1 MSTIQ
6 HIDANVNL
14 LRAILWQ
21 YEGADNLRRIVE
33 AEQAW
38 FDGAQ
43 VDFWESWIRDV
54 FDFNTANYFGLAVWS
69 RILDIDLGVDV
80 DASAAEPAFGFGQ
93 YNENFEN
100 GNFSRLNSGTIS
112 LTTDQKRLVIRL
124 RYAQLTTR
132 PTLPNINRILSTVFS
147 DFGGNAY
154 VTDNQDM
161 TIDYQFNF
169 LIPSSL
175 RLVLE
180 KYDLLLRPS
189 TVGYN
194 ISETNVL
201 VFNETALILEA

>member
-1 MSTIQ
+1 
-6 HIDANVNL
+6 
-14 LRAILWQ
+14 
-21 YEGADNLRRIVE
+21 
-33 AEQAW
+33 
-38 FDGAQ
+38 
-43 VDFWESWIRDV
+43 
-54 FDFNTANYFGLAVWS
+54 
-69 RILDIDLGVDV
+69 
-80 DASAAEPAFGFGQ
+80 
-93 YNENFEN
+93 
-100 GNFSRLNSGTIS
+100 

-132 PTLPNINRILSTVFS
+132 PTLPNINRILSTVFT

-154 VTDNQDM
+154 VTDNHDM

-201 VFNETALILEA
+201 VFNETAIILEA

>member
-6 HIDANVNL
+6 QIDTNANL

-38 FDGAQ
+38 FDGAH
-43 VDFWESWIRDV
+43 VEFWGSWIRDV
-54 FDFNTANYFGLAVWS
+54 FNFNTANDFGLAVWS

-80 DASAAEPAFGFGQ
+80 SASPDEPCFGFGQ

-100 GNFSRLNSGTIS
+100 GNFSRIRGGTVS

-132 PTLPNINRILSTVFS
+132 PTAPNINRILSDVFA
-147 DFGGNAY
+147 DFGGSAY

-175 RLVLE
+175 RFILE

-189 TVGYN
+189 TVGYTYN
-194 ISETNVL
+194 ETNVL
-201 VFNETALILEA
+201 VFNETALILES

>member
-6 HIDANVNL
+6 QIDTNANL

-21 YEGADNLRRIVE
+21 YEGADNLRQIVE

-43 VDFWESWIRDV
+43 VEFWESWIRDV
-54 FDFNTANYFGLAVWS
+54 FNFNTANDFGLAVWS

-80 DASAAEPAFGFGQ
+80 SASPDEPCFGFGQ

-112 LTTDQKRLVIRL
+112 LTTEQKRLVIRL
-124 RYAQLTTR
+124 RYAKLTTR
-132 PTLPNINRILSTVFS
+132 PTLPNINRILSTVFT

-175 RLVLE
+175 RFILE

-189 TVGYN
+189 TVGYTYN
-194 ISETNVL
+194 ETNVL

>member
-6 HIDANVNL
+6 QIDTNANL

-21 YEGADNLRRIVE
+21 YEGADNLRQIVE

-43 VDFWESWIRDV
+43 VEFWESWIRDV
-54 FDFNTANYFGLAVWS
+54 FNFNTANDFGLAVWS

-80 DASAAEPAFGFGQ
+80 SASPDEPCFGFGQ

-100 GNFSRLNSGTIS
+100 GNFSRVRGGTVS

-132 PTLPNINRILSTVFS
+132 PTVPNINRILSDVFA
-147 DFGGNAY
+147 DFGGSAY

-175 RLVLE
+175 RFILE

-189 TVGYN
+189 TVGYTYN
-194 ISETNVL
+194 ETNVL

>member
-6 HIDANVNL
+6 QIDTNANL

-21 YEGADNLRRIVE
+21 YEGAENLRQIVE

-43 VDFWESWIRDV
+43 VEFWDSWIRDV
-54 FDFNTANYFGLAVWS
+54 FNFNTANDFGLAVWS

-80 DASAAEPAFGFGQ
+80 SASPDEPCFGFGQ

-100 GNFSRLNSGTIS
+100 GNFSRVRGGTVS

-132 PTLPNINRILSTVFS
+132 PTVPNINRILSDVFA
-147 DFGGNAY
+147 DFGGSAY

-175 RLVLE
+175 RFVLE

-189 TVGYN
+189 TVGYTYN
-194 ISETNVL
+194 ETNVL

>member
-43 VDFWESWIRDV
+43 SGFWESWIRDV

-132 PTLPNINRILSTVFS
+132 PTLPNINRILSAVFS

>member
-6 HIDANVNL
+6 QIDTNANL
-14 LRAILWQ
+14 LRSILWQ
-21 YEGADNLRRIVE
+21 YEGADNLRQIVE

-43 VDFWESWIRDV
+43 VEFWESWIRDV
-54 FDFNTANYFGLAVWS
+54 FNFNTANDFGLAVWS

-80 DASAAEPAFGFGQ
+80 SASPDEPCFGFGQ
-93 YNENFEN
+93 YNENFNN
-100 GNFSRLNSGTIS
+100 GNFSRVRGGTVP

-132 PTLPNINRILSTVFS
+132 PTVPNINRILWDVFA
-147 DFGGNAY
+147 DFGGSAY

-175 RLVLE
+175 RFILE

-189 TVGYN
+189 TVGYTYN
-194 ISETNVL
+194 ETNVL

>member
-6 HIDANVNL
+6 QIDTNANL

-21 YEGADNLRRIVE
+21 YEGAENLRQIVE

-43 VDFWESWIRDV
+43 VEFWESWIRDV
-54 FDFNTANYFGLAVWS
+54 FNFNTANDFGLAVWS

-80 DASAAEPAFGFGQ
+80 SASPDGPCFGFGQ

-100 GNFSRLNSGTIS
+100 GNFSRVRGGTVS

-132 PTLPNINRILSTVFS
+132 PTVPNINRILSDVFA
-147 DFGGNAY
+147 DFGGSAY

-175 RLVLE
+175 RFILE

-189 TVGYN
+189 TVGYTYN
-194 ISETNVL
+194 ETNVL

>member
-6 HIDANVNL
+6 QIDTNANL

-21 YEGADNLRRIVE
+21 YEGADNLRQIVE

-43 VDFWESWIRDV
+43 VEFWESWIRDV
-54 FDFNTANYFGLAVWS
+54 FNFNTANDFGLAVWS

-80 DASAAEPAFGFGQ
+80 SASPDEPCFGFGQ
-93 YNENFEN
+93 YNENFQN
-100 GNFSRLNSGTIS
+100 GNFSRVRGGTVS

-132 PTLPNINRILSTVFS
+132 PTVPNINRILSDVFA
-147 DFGGNAY
+147 DFGGSAY

-175 RLVLE
+175 RFILE

-189 TVGYN
+189 TVGYTYN
-194 ISETNVL
+194 ETNVL

>member
-43 VDFWESWIRDV
+43 AEFWESWIRDV
-54 FDFNTANYFGLAVWS
+54 FNFNTANDFGLSVWS

-80 DASAAEPAFGFGQ
+80 DASTAEPAFGFGQ

-132 PTLPNINRILSTVFS
+132 PTLPNINRILSTVFT

-154 VTDNQDM
+154 VTDNHDM

-201 VFNETALILEA
+201 VFNEIALILEA

>member
-6 HIDANVNL
+6 QIDTNANL

-38 FDGAQ
+38 FDGSQ
-43 VDFWESWIRDV
+43 VEFWESWIRDV
-54 FDFNTANYFGLAVWS
+54 FNFNTANDFGLAVWS

-80 DASAAEPAFGFGQ
+80 SASPDEPCFGFGQ
-93 YNENFEN
+93 YNENFNN
-100 GNFSRLNSGTIS
+100 GNFSRIRVGTVS

-132 PTLPNINRILSTVFS
+132 PTVPNINRILSDVFT
-147 DFGGNAY
+147 DFGGSAY

-175 RLVLE
+175 RFILE

-189 TVGYN
+189 TVGYTYN
-194 ISETNVL
+194 ETNVL

>member
-6 HIDANVNL
+6 QIDTNANL

-21 YEGADNLRRIVE
+21 YEGADNLRQIVE

-43 VDFWESWIRDV
+43 VEFWESWIRDV
-54 FDFNTANYFGLAVWS
+54 FNFNTANDFGLAVWS

-80 DASAAEPAFGFGQ
+80 SASPDEPCFGFGQ
-93 YNENFEN
+93 YNENFNN
-100 GNFSRLNSGTIS
+100 GNFSRVRGGTVS

-132 PTLPNINRILSTVFS
+132 PTVPNINRILSDVFA
-147 DFGGNAY
+147 DFGGSAY

-175 RLVLE
+175 RFILE

-189 TVGYN
+189 TVGYTYN
-194 ISETNVL
+194 ETNVL

>member
-1 MSTIQ
+1 MTTIQ
-6 HIDANVNL
+6 NIDTSANL

-21 YEGADNLRRIVE
+21 YEGASKLRQIVD
-33 AEQAW
+33 AEQSF
-38 FDGAQ
+38 FDDAQ
-43 VDFWESWIRDV
+43 TKFWSDWLRDV
-54 FDFNTANYFGLAVWS
+54 FNFNTANDFGLAVWA
-69 RILDIDLGVDV
+69 RILDINLGVDV

-100 GNFSRLNSGTIS
+100 GNFSRLNSGTIY

-132 PTLPNINRILSTVFS
+132 PTLPNINRILSTVFT

>member
-6 HIDANVNL
+6 QIDTNANL

-21 YEGADNLRRIVE
+21 YEGAENLRQIVE

-54 FDFNTANYFGLAVWS
+54 FNFNTANDFGLAVWS

-80 DASAAEPAFGFGQ
+80 SASPDEPCFGFGQ
-93 YNENFEN
+93 YNENFQN
-100 GNFSRLNSGTIS
+100 GNFSRVRGGTVS

-132 PTLPNINRILSTVFS
+132 PTVPNINRILSDVFA
-147 DFGGNAY
+147 DFGGSAY

-175 RLVLE
+175 RFILE

-189 TVGYN
+189 TVGYTYN
-194 ISETNVL
+194 ETNVL

>member
-6 HIDANVNL
+6 QIDTNANL

-21 YEGADNLRRIVE
+21 YEGAENLRQIVE
-33 AEQAW
+33 AEQSW

-43 VDFWESWIRDV
+43 VEFWDSWIRDV
-54 FDFNTANYFGLAVWS
+54 FNFNTANDFGLAVWS

-80 DASAAEPAFGFGQ
+80 SASPDEPCFGFGQ

-100 GNFSRLNSGTIS
+100 GNFSRVRGGTIS

-132 PTLPNINRILSTVFS
+132 PTVPNINRILSDVFA
-147 DFGGNAY
+147 DFGGSAY

-175 RLVLE
+175 RFILE

-189 TVGYN
+189 TVGYTYT
-194 ISETNVL
+194 ETNVL

>member
-6 HIDANVNL
+6 QIDTNANL

-21 YEGADNLRRIVE
+21 YEGADNLRQIVE

-43 VDFWESWIRDV
+43 VEFWESWIRDV
-54 FDFNTANYFGLAVWS
+54 FNFNTANDFGLAVWS

-80 DASAAEPAFGFGQ
+80 SASPDEPCFGFGQ
-93 YNENFEN
+93 YNENFNN
-100 GNFSRLNSGTIS
+100 GNFSRIRGGTVS

-124 RYAQLTTR
+124 RYGQLTTR
-132 PTLPNINRILSTVFS
+132 PTVPNINRILSDVFA
-147 DFGGNAY
+147 DFGGSAY

-175 RLVLE
+175 RFILE

-189 TVGYN
+189 TVGYTYN
-194 ISETNVL
+194 ETNVL

>member
-6 HIDANVNL
+6 QIDTNANL

-21 YEGADNLRRIVE
+21 YEGAENLRQIVE

-43 VDFWESWIRDV
+43 VEFWESWIRDV
-54 FDFNTANYFGLAVWS
+54 FNFNTANDFGLAVWS
-69 RILDIDLGVDV
+69 RILDIDLGIDV
-80 DASAAEPAFGFGQ
+80 SASPDEPCFGFGQ

-100 GNFSRLNSGTIS
+100 GNFSRVRGGTVS

-132 PTLPNINRILSTVFS
+132 PTVPNINRILSDVFA
-147 DFGGNAY
+147 DFGGSAY

-175 RLVLE
+175 RFILE

-189 TVGYN
+189 TVGYTYN
-194 ISETNVL
+194 ETNVL

>member
-6 HIDANVNL
+6 QIDTNANL

-21 YEGADNLRRIVE
+21 YEGADNLRQIVE

-43 VDFWESWIRDV
+43 VEFWESWIRDV
-54 FDFNTANYFGLAVWS
+54 FNFNTANDFGLAVWS

-80 DASAAEPAFGFGQ
+80 SASPDEPCFGFGQ
-93 YNENFEN
+93 YNENFNN
-100 GNFSRLNSGTIS
+100 GNFSRIRGGTVS

-132 PTLPNINRILSTVFS
+132 PTVPNINRILSDVFA
-147 DFGGNAY
+147 DFGGSAY

-175 RLVLE
+175 RFILE

-189 TVGYN
+189 TVGYTYN
-194 ISETNVL
+194 ETNVL

>member
-6 HIDANVNL
+6 QIDTNANL

-21 YEGADNLRRIVE
+21 YEGAENLRQIVE

-43 VDFWESWIRDV
+43 VEFWDSWIRDV
-54 FDFNTANYFGLAVWS
+54 FNFNTANDFGLAVWS

-80 DASAAEPAFGFGQ
+80 SASPDEPCFGFGQ

-100 GNFSRLNSGTIS
+100 GNFSRVRGGTVS

-132 PTLPNINRILSTVFS
+132 PTVPNINRILSDVFA
-147 DFGGNAY
+147 DFGGSAY

-175 RLVLE
+175 RFILE

-189 TVGYN
+189 TVGYTYN
-194 ISETNVL
+194 ETNVL

>member
-6 HIDANVNL
+6 QIDTNANL
-14 LRAILWQ
+14 LRALLWQ
-21 YEGADNLRRIVE
+21 YEGADNLRQIVE

-43 VDFWESWIRDV
+43 VEFWESWIRDV
-54 FDFNTANYFGLAVWS
+54 FNFNTANDFGLAVWS

-80 DASAAEPAFGFGQ
+80 SASPDEPCFGFGQ

-100 GNFSRLNSGTIS
+100 GNFSRVRGGTVS

-132 PTLPNINRILSTVFS
+132 PTVPNINRILSDVFA
-147 DFGGNAY
+147 DFGGSAY

-175 RLVLE
+175 RFILE

-189 TVGYN
+189 TVGYTYN
-194 ISETNVL
+194 ETNVL

>member
-6 HIDANVNL
+6 QIDANANL

-21 YEGADNLRRIVE
+21 YEGADNLRQIVE

-43 VDFWESWIRDV
+43 VEFWESWIRDV
-54 FDFNTANYFGLAVWS
+54 FNFNTANDFGLAVWS

-80 DASAAEPAFGFGQ
+80 SASPDEPCFGFGQ
-93 YNENFEN
+93 YNENFNN
-100 GNFSRLNSGTIS
+100 GNFSRIRGGTVS

-132 PTLPNINRILSTVFS
+132 PTVPNINRILSDVFA
-147 DFGGNAY
+147 DFGGSAY

-175 RLVLE
+175 RFILE

-189 TVGYN
+189 TVGYTYN
-194 ISETNVL
+194 ETNVL

>member
-38 FDGAQ
+38 FNSAQ
-43 VDFWESWIRDV
+43 VEFWESWIRDV

-132 PTLPNINRILSTVFS
+132 PTLPNINRILSTVFT

-154 VTDNQDM
+154 VTDNHDM